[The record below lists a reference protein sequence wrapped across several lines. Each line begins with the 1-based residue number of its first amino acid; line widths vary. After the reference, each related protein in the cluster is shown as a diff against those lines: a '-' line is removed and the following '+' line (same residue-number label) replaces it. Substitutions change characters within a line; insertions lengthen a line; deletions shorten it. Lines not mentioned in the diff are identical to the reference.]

1 MPSEEINM
9 NIFKLDTTQML
20 SIPGNL
26 SQIAVMPNA
35 VWGIAPDSS
44 VWVFVGTNNP
54 LPPTPQFQNVPG
66 TLASIAVGGDG
77 SVWGIAPDS
86 SVWRFTA
93 GGQFQNV
100 PGKLA
105 SIAVGADGSVWGL
118 SSDSRIWQFTGGKFQ
133 NVPGTLAS
141 IAVGNANAVWGI
153 APDSSVWQ
161 FTGGK
166 FQNVPGTL
174 ASIAVGGDGSV
185 WGLAQPPPTTQ
196 LDFDWPSI
204 TFGNGVPVG
213 GNAHLTIHSDGTY
226 TFSGHFHDSGATQ
239 YNMQLVWVVK
249 DSTNT
254 AYTFEHQGQV
264 FGTFESGSR
273 DDDWNNSGQND
284 EIKQNWANIV
294 AGQTWKA
301 NADANGDLTN
311 LLTTALAAVGV
322 VLSVV
327 GIVVSV
333 VVVPPHP

>member
-54 LPPTPQFQNVPG
+54 LPPTPQ
-66 TLASIAVGGDG
+66 
-77 SVWGIAPDS
+77 
-86 SVWRFTA
+86 
-93 GGQFQNV
+93 
-100 PGKLA
+100 
-105 SIAVGADGSVWGL
+105 
-118 SSDSRIWQFTGGKFQ
+118 
-133 NVPGTLAS
+133 
-141 IAVGNANAVWGI
+141 
-153 APDSSVWQ
+153 
-161 FTGGK
+161 